1 MNSIS
6 GLAAEIFP
14 DVVNNE
20 HIVERA
26 TEDAKILD
34 VVLGGARG
42 LVLDLHSVL
51 AVQAVRNGASLVQGV
66 EDLVGILDK

>member
-1 MNSIS
+1 M
-6 GLAAEIFP
+6 
-14 DVVNNE
+14 
-20 HIVERA
+20 ERA

-51 AVQAVRNGASLVQGV
+51 AVEAVRNGASLVQGV